1 MQQTNMKPTQSIEIK
16 ELLRFADR
24 KFKTERGTFLFQEG
38 MEAEELYI
46 ILSGKVQISKITT
59 DGRELSLRICGEN
72 DICGE
77 LTLFTSDPK
86 YLLSAR
92 VLEEGEVAA
101 VRKDVIENE
110 IFQNSS
116 LAFEFMKWMSDHF
129 RKTQTK
135 FRDLVLNGK
144 RGALFSTL
152 IRMSNS
158 YGIIQKDGSILIDLP
173 LTNQELANFCGT
185 SRESVNRILSELKRD
200 KVISIKNSKVT
211 IIDLQYLRDEI
222 GCENCPAVF
231 CSIE

>member
-24 KFKTERGTFLFQEG
+24 KFRTERGTFLFQEG

-77 LTLFTSDPK
+77 LTLFTDNPK
-86 YLLSAR
+86 YLLSAK
-92 VLEEGEVAA
+92 VLEEGDVAA

-158 YGIIQKDGSILIDLP
+158 YGIKQKDGSILIDLP

-200 KVISIKNSKVT
+200 KVISIKSSKMT
-211 IIDLQYLRDEI
+211 ILNLEYLREEI